1 MIKCST
7 VKFLIGLC
15 VLELISFAEMVLL
28 QLLGQEIS

>member
-15 VLELISFAEMVLL
+15 VLELISLAEMVLL
-28 QLLGQEIS
+28 QSLDR